1 MRRLALA
8 ALGTAVVTVCVTQVA
23 ASAASVSDQVRW
35 PSHSVL
41 AEPPRLGIGNQ
52 VIDPVAGTD
61 FALASVNAG
70 KSWRLR
76 RTVLSSG
83 RVKFGAKFPVGSIG
97 LGGGSV
103 WVYGSEA
110 GAHGAITFKLYQV
123 NPSTL
128 AVIRSRTLASARNTA
143 GFMGLAPDGSSDVAV
158 GFMRSIFIL
167 NAKTGAKVGSITIRR
182 GLLVSDVA
190 VLGRSLYVAANG
202 PDGGSTVFEFDAR
215 TLRQVASNSRRPLS
229 FSVGGARLTAA
240 PGGVWVTFRTGML
253 GLTVLLRQR
262 GLSSVALPGSG
273 TPGNL
278 FAFVM
283 SETTEFAGASV
294 FLAKEGGQVGCVNP
308 GTGRIRARG
317 SVPGVS
323 STGELVG
330 SAKGGR
336 VLYGVSSQG
345 VIAISPPRACR

>member
-8 ALGTAVVTVCVTQVA
+8 ALGPAAVTVLVTATV
-23 ASAASVSDQVRW
+23 SAAPVANPVRW
-35 PSHSVL
+35 PSHTVL

-52 VIDPVAGTD
+52 VIDAATGTD
-61 FALASVNAG
+61 FALASANAG
-70 KSWRLR
+70 ASWRLR
-76 RTVLSSG
+76 RTALSGG
-83 RVKFGAKFPVGSIG
+83 RVKLGSKFGVESIG
-97 LGGGSV
+97 LGGGSA
-103 WVYGSEA
+103 WVYGGAA
-110 GAHGAITFKLYQV
+110 GAHGAVTFKLYQV

-143 GFMGLAPDGSSDVAV
+143 GFMGLAPDGRGDVAV

-167 NAKTGAKVGSITIRR
+167 NARTGAKVGSITIRR

-190 VLGRSLYVAANG
+190 VWGRSLYVAANG
-202 PDGGSTVFEFDAR
+202 PEGGSTVFEFDAR
-215 TLRQVASNSRRPLS
+215 TLRQVAINGRRPLS

-253 GLTVLLRQR
+253 GQTVLLRQR
-262 GLSSVALPGSG
+262 GLGSVTLPGSDK
-273 TPGNL
+273 PGDL

-283 SETTEFAGASV
+283 SESTEFAGASV

-308 GTGRIRARG
+308 SSGRIRARG

-323 STGELVG
+323 SSGELIG

-336 VLYGVSSQG
+336 VLYGVSPQG
-345 VIAISPPRACR
+345 VIAISPPGACR